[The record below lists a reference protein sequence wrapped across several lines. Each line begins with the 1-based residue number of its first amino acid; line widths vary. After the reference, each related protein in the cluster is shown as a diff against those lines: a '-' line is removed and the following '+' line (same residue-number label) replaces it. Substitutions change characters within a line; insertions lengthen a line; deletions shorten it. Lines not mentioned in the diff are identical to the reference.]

1 MSPLEGIDTLD
12 SHGVLQHRRE
22 EMKDESRPVAAIFS
36 TGKCWIS
43 KMRVKLKIWPDTNVQ
58 FFHQEFND
66 TNFEQ
71 IGPVVFEL

>member
-1 MSPLEGIDTLD
+1 
-12 SHGVLQHRRE
+12 
-22 EMKDESRPVAAIFS
+22 MKDESRPVAAIFS